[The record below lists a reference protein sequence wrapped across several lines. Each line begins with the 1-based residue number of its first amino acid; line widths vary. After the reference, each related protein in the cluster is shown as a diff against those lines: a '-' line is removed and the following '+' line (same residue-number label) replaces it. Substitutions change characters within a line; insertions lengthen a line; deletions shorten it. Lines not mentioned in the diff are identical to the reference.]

1 MKSGINVDLKQNWY
15 LCGGAAV
22 LVFFALLHLSFVG
35 LFSDDLWFLDMINE
49 ANSLPELLMER
60 YQTWTGR
67 LILETVCFG
76 LVKAPFFV
84 WCIIDVLLCVLL
96 YHSLTVVFVNDHG
109 SVGNLWLA
117 ALMACYPFMHMASAG
132 WISTSLNYLWPFAL
146 ASYVIATQIRAIRG
160 EKPGMREYILSVAA
174 FIYAANSELCAVYT
188 ILCITGCVVYKRL
201 VHSERKAVDA
211 FEAVILIIAVAEMAF
226 AFSAPGN
233 ALRSEIE
240 VRWMPEFP
248 ELSLFRKGM
257 LCGIFV
263 FEHFVAIPDVI
274 FFFFA
279 VMLLIAGY
287 GKERKLWQKAVAALP
302 LLTDIVFTS
311 YYFVKD
317 FIIGKKRE
325 YDYSYPTVY
334 PGERSEVIL
343 QILEL
348 AGLIIFLAASIVTLF
363 IIFDDMKRRFVSLWF
378 LGSAF
383 AVRMSL
389 MLSAT
394 MFSSWHRTLIYLYF
408 AMICVSCMMLD
419 DIRKREKNPAWIR
432 ILCIFTIVC
441 GIGVNLF
448 LTVGHQLRRR

>member
-1 MKSGINVDLKQNWY
+1 M
-15 LCGGAAV
+15 
-22 LVFFALLHLSFVG
+22 
-35 LFSDDLWFLDMINE
+35 
-49 ANSLPELLMER
+49 
-60 YQTWTGR
+60 
-67 LILETVCFG
+67 
-76 LVKAPFFV
+76 
-84 WCIIDVLLCVLL
+84 
-96 YHSLTVVFVNDHG
+96 
-109 SVGNLWLA
+109 
-117 ALMACYPFMHMASAG
+117 
-132 WISTSLNYLWPFAL
+132 
-146 ASYVIATQIRAIRG
+146 
-160 EKPGMREYILSVAA
+160 
-174 FIYAANSELCAVYT
+174 
-188 ILCITGCVVYKRL
+188 
-201 VHSERKAVDA
+201 
-211 FEAVILIIAVAEMAF
+211 
-226 AFSAPGN
+226 
-233 ALRSEIE
+233 
-240 VRWMPEFP
+240 
-248 ELSLFRKGM
+248 
-257 LCGIFV
+257 

-419 DIRKREKNPAWIR
+419 VIRKREKNPVLIR
-432 ILCIFTIVC
+432 ILCVFTIVC